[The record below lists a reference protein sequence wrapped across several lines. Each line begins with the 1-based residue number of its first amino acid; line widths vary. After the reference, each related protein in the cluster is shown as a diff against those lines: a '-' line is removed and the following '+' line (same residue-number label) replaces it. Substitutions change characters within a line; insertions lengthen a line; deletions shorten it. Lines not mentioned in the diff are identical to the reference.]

1 MNRYPVWKYILILVI
16 VTLGG
21 LYALPNI
28 YGQSP
33 VVQIKPKEDVAVTEE
48 TVEHIESLLDQA
60 KIVHNHA
67 AVDGDTAVVK
77 FHDLDAQRQAQD
89 LLSKEPT
96 LKGFDTAMNLKPN
109 VPEWLE
115 NLGGTAMNLGLD
127 LRGGVHFLLE
137 VDMKSATE
145 NKKKQIRADITALLI
160 KEKIPKKKL
169 IWIGDE
175 LHLEFRN
182 LENLEKASDLIED
195 DFTELTLKSNTG
207 DGVYELKG
215 ILTEQ
220 SLNGIKETAL
230 EQNLTTLRS
239 RVNEVGVA
247 EPIIQRQGLERIVVQ
262 LPGVQDTTA
271 AKNILDATA
280 TLEYRAT
287 HMSQADTMEAARTG
301 RAPIGTSLYYETDGT
316 PVLLKDRVIAT
327 GNQLID
333 AQATIEQQTG
343 SPAVSVKLN
352 SVGAARMLEFTKNNV
367 NNFMGV
373 VFKERIPIGKNEAGE
388 MQYKDKEEV
397 INNARI
403 NGVFSNQFQTTG
415 LGTQK
420 RAQELAMLLRAGAL
434 AAPVQIVEERT
445 IGPSLG
451 QDNID
456 KGVLSVQIGL
466 AMVLVFMLI
475 YYRMFGLIANIAL
488 TINVVLMVACLSLFG
503 ATLTLPG
510 IAGIVLTV
518 GMAVDANVL
527 IFERIKEELR
537 DGNTVQG
544 SIKSG
549 YDKAFSTIADANV
562 TTLIAAVVLFAFG
575 TGPIKGFAVTLS
587 IGIMTS
593 MFTAIVVSRAVVN
606 LVYGRKKRLKSIAI

>member
-1 MNRYPVWKYILILVI
+1 MNRYPLWKYVLILLI
-16 VTLGG
+16 VTMGG
-21 LYALPNI
+21 LYALPNL
-28 YGQSP
+28 YGQSQ
-33 VVQIKPKEDVAVTEE
+33 VVQVKSQQDTP
-48 TVEHIESLLDQA
+48 VEQSTLERIGQVLTDSQIGYDD
-60 KIVHNHA
+60 III
-67 AVDGDTAVVK
+67 DGDTAIVK
-77 FHDLDAQRQAQD
+77 FANLDDQRLGQD
-89 LLSKEPT
+89 ALKEGLS
-96 LKGFDTAMNLKPN
+96 GYDTAMNLRPN

-115 NLGGTAMNLGLD
+115 DLGGSAMNLGLD

-137 VDMKSATE
+137 VDMQEATE
-145 NKKKQIRADITALLI
+145 NKKKQIRSDITAALI
-160 KEKIPKKKL
+160 KEKIRKKL
-169 IWIGDE
+169 IKWEANE
-175 LHLEFRN
+175 LSVTFRN
-182 LENLEKASDLIED
+182 EADMNAAMELIST
-195 DFTELTLKSNTG
+195 DFTELRVNEVVDG
-207 DGVYELKG
+207 DLFEIQGL
-215 ILTEQ
+215 LTEE
-220 SLNGIKETAL
+220 SLNKIKENAL
-230 EQNLTTLRS
+230 NQNLTTLRD
-239 RVNEVGVA
+239 RVNEIGVA
-247 EPIIQRQGLERIVVQ
+247 EPIVQRQGLERIVVQ

-287 HMSQADTMEAARTG
+287 DMENNAELAARTG
-301 RAPIGTSLYYETDGT
+301 RSPIGSSLYYDRQGR

-333 AQATIEQQTG
+333 AQATFDQQSG

-352 SVGAARMLEFTKNNV
+352 SIGAGRMLEFTKSNV
-367 NNFMGV
+367 GNFMGV
-373 VFKERIPIGKNEAGE
+373 VFKERIPIGKNDDGV
-388 MQYKDKEEV
+388 MQYRSKEEV
-397 INNARI
+397 ISNARI

-415 LGTQK
+415 LDSQ
-420 RAQELAMLLRAGAL
+420 AEANELALLLRAGAL

-466 AMVLVFMLI
+466 ALVLVFMII

-488 TINVVLMVACLSLFG
+488 TVNVVLMVACLSLFG

-527 IFERIKEELR
+527 IFERIKEEMRL
-537 DGNTVQG
+537 GNTIQG

-549 YDKAFSTIADANV
+549 YEKAFSTIADANV
-562 TTLIAAVVLFAFG
+562 TTFIAAVVLFAFG

-593 MFTAIVVSRAVVN
+593 MFTAIMLSRSVVN
-606 LVYGRKKRLKSIAI
+606 LIYGGKKKLKSIAI

>member
-1 MNRYPVWKYILILVI
+1 MNRYPLWKYVLILVI
-16 VTLGG
+16 VALGM

-33 VVQIKPKEDVAVTEE
+33 IVQVKAKEEAVITQTTLDKVENLLTEAD
-48 TVEHIESLLDQA
+48 IAFDQVS
-60 KIVHNHA
+60 I
-67 AVDGDTAVVK
+67 DGDTAIVK
-77 FHDLDAQRQAQD
+77 FSNLDAQRNAQD
-89 LLSKEPT
+89 LLKKDLT
-96 LKGFDTAMNLKPN
+96 GFDTAMNLKPN
-109 VPEWLE
+109 VPEWLDK
-115 NLGGTAMNLGLD
+115 LGGNAMNLGLD

-137 VDMKSATE
+137 VDMQEATE
-145 NKKKQIRADITALLI
+145 NKKKQIRTDITATLI
-160 KEKIPKKKL
+160 KQKIPKKK
-169 IWIGDE
+169 IAWNGDE
-175 LHLEFRN
+175 LVVSFRN
-182 LENLEKASDLIED
+182 ANDLDKAQALIKD
-195 DFTELTLKSNTG
+195 DFTELTLRKNVSADEFDLIG
-207 DGVYELKG
+207 LVS
-215 ILTEQ
+215 EQ
-220 SLNGIKETAL
+220 SLNAIKENAL
-230 EQNLTTLRS
+230 NQNLTTLRS
-239 RVNEVGVA
+239 RVNEIGVA
-247 EPIIQRQGLERIVVQ
+247 EPIIQRQGKERIVVQ

-287 HMSQADTMEAARTG
+287 DMENNAELAARTG
-301 RAPIGTSLYYETDGT
+301 RTPIGSSLYYEKGV

-333 AQATIEQQTG
+333 AQPTFDQQSG

-373 VFKERIPIGKNEAGE
+373 VFKERIPIGKNEEGV
-388 MQYKDKEEV
+388 MQYRDKEEV
-397 INNARI
+397 ISNARI
-403 NGVFSNQFQTTG
+403 NSVFSNQFQTTG
-415 LGTQK
+415 LSQK
-420 RAQELAMLLRAGAL
+420 QATELALLLRAGAL

-456 KGVLSVQIGL
+456 AGMLSVQIGMAL
-466 AMVLVFMLI
+466 VLVFMLI
-475 YYRMFGLIANIAL
+475 YYRMFGVIANIAL
-488 TINVVLMVACLSLFG
+488 SINVMLLVACLSLFG

-537 DGNTVQG
+537 EGNTVQG
-544 SIKSG
+544 SIKAG

-575 TGPIKGFAVTLS
+575 TGPVKGFAVTLS

-593 MFTAIVVSRAVVN
+593 MFTAIVLSRAIVN
-606 LVYGRKKRLKSIAI
+606 LIYGRKKRLKTVAI

>member
-1 MNRYPVWKYILILVI
+1 MNRYPLWKYVLILVI
-16 VTLGG
+16 VALGT

-33 VVQIKPKEDVAVTEE
+33 VVQIKAKDDVAVTQATIEK
-48 TVEHIESLLDQA
+48 VESILTSGNIAHDQVV
-60 KIVHNHA
+60 I
-67 AVDGDTAVVK
+67 DGETAVIK
-77 FHDLDAQRQAQD
+77 FSDLDSQREAQD
-89 LLSKEPT
+89 LLK
-96 LKGFDTAMNLKPN
+96 KQMQGYDTAMNLRPN

-115 NLGGTAMNLGLD
+115 NLGGRAMNLGLD

-137 VDMKSATE
+137 VDMTEATE
-145 NKKKQIRADITALLI
+145 NKKKQLRSDVTASLI
-160 KEKIPKKKL
+160 KQKTPKTKISWEGNEL
-169 IWIGDE
+169 VIG
-175 LHLEFRN
+175 FRN
-182 LENLEKASDLIED
+182 ATDLATAKTLIKKEY
-195 DFTELTLKSNTG
+195 TELSLSENISG
-207 DGVYELKG
+207 DIFELNG
-215 ILTEQ
+215 LLSEQ
-220 SLNGIKETAL
+220 SLKLIKDSAL

-247 EPIIQRQGLERIVVQ
+247 EPIIQKQGADRIVVQ
-262 LPGVQDTTA
+262 LPGVQDTTV

-287 HMSQADTMEAARTG
+287 ESYDAAAAQIYQTG
-301 RAPIGTSLYYETDGT
+301 RTPPGSTLYFESNGQPIY
-316 PVLLKDRVIAT
+316 LKNRVIAT
-327 GNQLID
+327 GNQLIG
-333 AQATIEQQTG
+333 AQSIIDQQSG
-343 SPAVSVKLN
+343 QPAVNVQLN
-352 SVGAARMLEFTKNNV
+352 SMGAARMLEFTKNNTGK
-367 NNFMGV
+367 FMGV

-388 MQYKDKEEV
+388 MQYRDKQEV
-397 INNARI
+397 ISNARI
-403 NGVFSNQFQTTG
+403 NGIFSNRFQTTG
-415 LGTQK
+415 LGSQK
-420 RAQELAMLLRAGAL
+420 EANELAMLLRAGAL

-456 KGVLSVQIGL
+456 AGVMSVQIGL
-466 AMVLVFMLI
+466 ALVLVFMLL

-537 DGNTVQG
+537 DGSTVQA

-549 YDKAFSTIADANV
+549 YEKAFSTIADANV

-593 MFTAIVVSRAVVN
+593 MFTAIVLSRAVVN
-606 LVYGRKKRLKSIAI
+606 LIYGRKKRLKSIAI

>member
-1 MNRYPVWKYILILVI
+1 MNRYPLWKYILILVI
-16 VTLGG
+16 VSLGT

-28 YGQSP
+28 YGQSQ
-33 VVQIKPKEDVAVTEE
+33 VVQVKSENDAEINQATLDKVTNILNDNQVPFEAVN
-48 TVEHIESLLDQA
+48 I
-60 KIVHNHA
+60 
-67 AVDGDTAVVK
+67 DGDTAIVK
-77 FHDLDAQRQAQD
+77 FADLDAQRKGQD
-89 LLSKEPT
+89 ALNES
-96 LKGFDTAMNLKPN
+96 LKGFDTAMNLRPN
-109 VPEWLE
+109 VPEWLK
-115 NLGGTAMNLGLD
+115 NLGGRAMNLGLD

-137 VDMKSATE
+137 VDMQEAAD
-145 NKKKQIRADITALLI
+145 NKKKQIRSDITAALI
-160 KEKIPKKKL
+160 KAKIPKKRMS
-169 IWIGDE
+169 WVGNE
-175 LHLEFRN
+175 LNIQFRN
-182 LENLEKASDLIED
+182 ETDMQKALELIEN
-195 DFTELTLKSNTG
+195 DFEELTLRENV
-207 DGVYELKG
+207 GVDTYEINGL
-215 ILTEQ
+215 LTEQ
-220 SLNGIKETAL
+220 SINAVKENALN
-230 EQNLTTLRS
+230 QNLTTLRD

-247 EPIIQRQGLERIVVQ
+247 EPIVQRQGLERIVVQ

-287 HMSQADTMEAARTG
+287 HSFNEAALATYQSGRTPAG
-301 RAPIGTSLYYETDGT
+301 TTLYFESNGQPIY
-316 PVLLKDRVIAT
+316 LKNRVIAT

-333 AQATIEQQTG
+333 AQTTFDQQSG

-367 NNFMGV
+367 GNYMGV
-373 VFKERIPIGKNEAGE
+373 VYKERIPIGKNEDGV
-388 MQYKDKEEV
+388 MQYRNKEEV
-397 INNARI
+397 ISNASI
-403 NGVFSNQFQTTG
+403 NGVFSNRFQTTG
-415 LGTQK
+415 GFTQSE
-420 RAQELAMLLRAGAL
+420 ATELALLLRAGAL

-537 DGNTVQG
+537 SGSTIQS
-544 SIKSG
+544 SIKEG

-593 MFTAIVVSRAVVN
+593 MFTAIVVSRGIVN
-606 LVYGRKKRLKSIAI
+606 LVYGRKKKLKSIAI

>member
-1 MNRYPVWKYILILVI
+1 MNRYPLWKYVLILVI
-16 VTLGG
+16 VAMGA

-33 VVQIKPKEDVAVTEE
+33 IVQVKAKEEVTITQSTLDKVENILTEGGIAFDQVSIDGE
-48 TVEHIESLLDQA
+48 TA
-60 KIVHNHA
+60 IVR
-67 AVDGDTAVVK
+67 
-77 FHDLDAQRQAQD
+77 FSDLDSQRNAQD
-89 LLSKEPT
+89 LLKKN
-96 LKGFDTAMNLKPN
+96 LLAFDTAMNLKPN
-109 VPEWLE
+109 VPEWLD
-115 NLGGTAMNLGLD
+115 NLGGSAMNLGLD

-137 VDMKSATE
+137 VDMKAATE
-145 NKKKQIRADITALLI
+145 NKKKQIRSDITASLI
-160 KEKIPKKKL
+160 KEKIPKKK
-169 IWIGDE
+169 ITWQGDE
-175 LHLEFRN
+175 LVVAFRN
-182 LENLEKASDLIED
+182 AEDLEKAQSLIED
-195 DFTELTLKSNTG
+195 DFTELTLRDNIGS
-207 DGVYELKG
+207 DVFELIG
-215 ILTEQ
+215 LVTEQ
-220 SLNGIKETAL
+220 SLNLIKENAL
-230 EQNLTTLRS
+230 NQNLTTLRS
-239 RVNEVGVA
+239 RVNEIGVA

-287 HMSQADTMEAARTG
+287 DMENNAELAARTG
-301 RAPIGTSLYYETDGT
+301 RTPIGSSLYYEKGV

-333 AQATIEQQTG
+333 AQPTFDQQSG

-352 SVGAARMLEFTKNNV
+352 SMGAARMLEFTKNNV

-373 VFKERIPIGKNEAGE
+373 VFKERIPIGKNEEGV
-388 MQYKDKEEV
+388 MQYRDKEEV
-397 INNARI
+397 ISNARI
-403 NGVFSNQFQTTG
+403 NGIFSNQFQTTG
-415 LGTQK
+415 LSQK
-420 RAQELAMLLRAGAL
+420 QATELALLLRAGAL

-456 KGVLSVQIGL
+456 QGVMSVQIGL
-466 AMVLVFMLI
+466 AMVLVFMLF
-475 YYRMFGLIANIAL
+475 YYRMFGVIANIAL
-488 TINVVLMVACLSLFG
+488 TINVVLMMACLSLFG

-527 IFERIKEELR
+527 IFERIKEEIR
-537 DGNTVQG
+537 EGNTIQG

-593 MFTAIVVSRAVVN
+593 MFTAIVVSRAMVN
-606 LVYGRKKRLKSIAI
+606 LIYGRKKRLQSIAI

>member
-1 MNRYPVWKYILILVI
+1 MNRYPMWKYILILVI
-16 VTLGG
+16 VSLGA

-28 YGQSP
+28 YGQSQ
-33 VVQIKPKEDVAVTEE
+33 VVQIKSEQDETIEQATLDKVANVLNDNQVAYEAITIDGE
-48 TVEHIESLLDQA
+48 TA
-60 KIVHNHA
+60 IVQFA
-67 AVDGDTAVVK
+67 
-77 FHDLDAQRQAQD
+77 DLDAQRRGQD
-89 LLSKEPT
+89 ALKEG
-96 LKGFDTAMNLKPN
+96 LKGFDTAMNLRPN
-109 VPEWLE
+109 VPEWLKG
-115 NLGGTAMNLGLD
+115 LGGKAMNLGLD

-137 VDMKSATE
+137 VDMQEAAE
-145 NKKKQIRADITALLI
+145 NKRKQIRSDITSLLI
-160 KEKIPKKKL
+160 KSKVPKKRISWTGNELNIQFRNEADMQKAMKL
-169 IWIGDE
+169 ID
-175 LHLEFRN
+175 
-182 LENLEKASDLIED
+182 K
-195 DFTELTLKSNTG
+195 DFEELTLRENVGVDTFEITG
-207 DGVYELKG
+207 L
-215 ILTEQ
+215 LTEQ
-220 SLNGIKETAL
+220 SINAVKENALN
-230 EQNLTTLRS
+230 QNLTTLRD

-262 LPGVQDTTA
+262 LPGVQDTTT

-287 HMSQADTMEAARTG
+287 HSYNEAAQQIYATG
-301 RAPIGTSLYYETDGT
+301 RTPPGTTLYFESNGNPIY
-316 PVLLKDRVIAT
+316 LKNRVIAT
-327 GNQLID
+327 GNQLTG
-333 AQATIEQQTG
+333 AQATIDQSG
-343 SPAVSVKLN
+343 KHAVNVQLN

-367 NNFMGV
+367 GNFMGV
-373 VFKERIPIGKNEAGE
+373 VFKERIPIGKNEDGV
-388 MQYKDKEEV
+388 MQYRNKEEV
-397 INNARI
+397 ISNASINN
-403 NGVFSNQFQTTG
+403 VFSNRFQTTG
-415 LGTQK
+415 RFTQK
-420 RAQELAMLLRAGAL
+420 EAAELALLLRAGAL

-456 KGVLSVQIGL
+456 KGVMSVQIGL
-466 AMVLVFMLI
+466 AMVLVFMLF

-527 IFERIKEELR
+527 IFERIKEEMR
-537 DGNTVQG
+537 GGNTIQG
-544 SIKSG
+544 SIKEG

-593 MFTAIVVSRAVVN
+593 MFTAIVVSRAIVN
-606 LVYGRKKRLKSIAI
+606 LIYGRKKKLKSIAI

>member
-1 MNRYPVWKYILILVI
+1 MNRYPLWKYVLILVI
-16 VTLGG
+16 VAMGA

-33 VVQIKPKEDVAVTEE
+33 VVQIKAKDDAAVTEN
-48 TVEHIESLLDQA
+48 TLDKVKSLLNNGEIAHDQVV
-60 KIVHNHA
+60 I
-67 AVDGDTAVVK
+67 DGDTAVIK
-77 FHDLDAQRQAQD
+77 FSSLDNQREAQD
-89 LLSKEPT
+89 LLKKQ

-115 NLGGTAMNLGLD
+115 NLGGSAMNLGLD

-137 VDMKSATE
+137 VDMAEATA
-145 NKKKQIRADITALLI
+145 NKKKQLRSDLTAALI
-160 KEKIPKKKL
+160 KQKIPKKKIL
-169 IWIGDE
+169 WEGNT
-175 LHLEFRN
+175 LVVGFRTAADVN
-182 LENLEKASDLIED
+182 KALDSIED
-195 DFTELTLKSNTG
+195 DFTELAFSENISG
-207 DGVYELKG
+207 DVFELKG
-215 ILTEQ
+215 LLSEQ
-220 SLNGIKETAL
+220 SLRSIKENAL
-230 EQNLTTLRS
+230 EQNLITLRS
-239 RVNEVGVA
+239 RINEVGVA

-262 LPGVQDTTA
+262 LPGVQDTTV

-287 HMSQADTMEAARTG
+287 EIFDAAAVQAQASGRTPPG
-301 RAPIGTSLYYETDGT
+301 STLYYESNGQ
-316 PVLLKDRVIAT
+316 PIYLKNRVIAT
-327 GNQLID
+327 GNQLIG
-333 AQATIEQQTG
+333 AEATIDQQTG
-343 SPAVSVKLN
+343 QHAVNVQLN
-352 SVGAARMLEFTKNNV
+352 SMGANRMLEFTKNNV
-367 NNFMGV
+367 GNFMGV
-373 VFKERIPIGKNEAGE
+373 VFKERVPIGKNEAGE
-388 MQYKDKEEV
+388 MQYRSKEEV
-397 INNARI
+397 ISNASI
-403 NGVFSNQFQTTG
+403 NGVFSNRFRTTG
-415 LGTQK
+415 GFTQK
-420 RAQELAMLLRAGAL
+420 EASELALLLRAGAL

-456 KGVLSVQIGL
+456 AGVLSVQIGL

-475 YYRMFGLIANIAL
+475 YYRMFGVIANIAL
-488 TINVVLMVACLSLFG
+488 TINVILMVACLSLFG

-549 YDKAFSTIADANV
+549 YEKAFSTIADANV

-593 MFTAIVVSRAVVN
+593 MFTAIVLSRAIVN
-606 LVYGRKKRLKSIAI
+606 LIYGRKKRLKSIAI

>member
-1 MNRYPVWKYILILVI
+1 MNRYPMWKYILILVI
-16 VTLGG
+16 VSLGA

-28 YGQSP
+28 YGQSQ
-33 VVQIKPKEDVAVTEE
+33 VVQIKSEQDETIEQATLDKVANVLNDNQVAYEAITIDGE
-48 TVEHIESLLDQA
+48 TA
-60 KIVHNHA
+60 IVQFA
-67 AVDGDTAVVK
+67 
-77 FHDLDAQRQAQD
+77 DLDAQRRGQD
-89 LLSKEPT
+89 ALKEG
-96 LKGFDTAMNLKPN
+96 LKGFDTAMNLRPN
-109 VPEWLE
+109 VPEWLKG
-115 NLGGTAMNLGLD
+115 LGGKAMNLGLD

-137 VDMKSATE
+137 VDMQEAAE
-145 NKKKQIRADITALLI
+145 NKRKQIRSDITSLLI
-160 KEKIPKKKL
+160 KSKVPKKRISWTGNELNIQFRNEADMQKALKL
-169 IWIGDE
+169 IEKDFEE
-175 LHLEFRN
+175 LN
-182 LENLEKASDLIED
+182 LRENVGVDTFEI
-195 DFTELTLKSNTG
+195 TG
-207 DGVYELKG
+207 L
-215 ILTEQ
+215 LTEQ
-220 SLNGIKETAL
+220 SINAVKENAL
-230 EQNLTTLRS
+230 DQNLTTLRD

-247 EPIIQRQGLERIVVQ
+247 EPIIQQQGLERIVVQ

-287 HMSQADTMEAARTG
+287 HSYDGGAQQTYATG
-301 RAPIGTSLYYETDGT
+301 RTPPGTSLFFETDGR
-316 PVLLKDRVIAT
+316 PIYLKNRVIAT

-333 AQATIEQQTG
+333 AQATFDQQSGT
-343 SPAVSVKLN
+343 PAVSVKLN

-367 NNFMGV
+367 GNFMGV
-373 VFKERIPIGKNEAGE
+373 VFKERIPVGKNEDGV
-388 MQYKDKEEV
+388 MQYKNKEVV

-403 NGVFSNQFQTTG
+403 NGVFSNRFQTTG
-415 LGTQK
+415 LQSQK
-420 RAQELAMLLRAGAL
+420 QATELALLLRAGAL

-456 KGVLSVQIGL
+456 KGVMSVQIGL
-466 AMVLVFMLI
+466 AMVLVFMLF

-527 IFERIKEELR
+527 IFERIKEEMR
-537 DGNTVQG
+537 GGNTIQG
-544 SIKSG
+544 SIKEG

-593 MFTAIVVSRAVVN
+593 MFTAIVVSRAIVN
-606 LVYGRKKRLKSIAI
+606 LIYGRKKKLKSIAI

>member
-1 MNRYPVWKYILILVI
+1 MNRYPLWKYLLILAVI
-16 VTLGG
+16 SVGA

-33 VVQIKPKEDVAVTEE
+33 VVQITAKDDTAVTETTLDRIE
-48 TVEHIESLLDQA
+48 AIITNAKLEHDKVVI
-60 KIVHNHA
+60 
-67 AVDGDTAVVK
+67 DGDSAVVK
-77 FHDLDAQRQAQD
+77 FSDLDAQRQAQD
-89 LLSKEPT
+89 LLKEK
-96 LKGFDTAMNLKPN
+96 LSGFDTAMNLKPN
-109 VPEWLE
+109 VPEWLG
-115 NLGGTAMNLGLD
+115 NLGGRAMNLGLD

-137 VDMKSATE
+137 VDMKDATA
-145 NKKKQIRADITALLI
+145 NKKKQIRSDVTASLI
-160 KEKIPKKKL
+160 KQKIPKKKI
-169 IWIGDE
+169 IWADNVLTVG
-175 LHLEFRN
+175 FRN
-182 LENLEKASDLIED
+182 QDDLDKAIDLIEEE
-195 DFTELTLKSNTG
+195 FTELTVNDAVG
-207 DGVYELKG
+207 PDQFELKG
-215 ILTEQ
+215 LLSEQ
-220 SLNGIKETAL
+220 SLNQIKENAL

-239 RVNEVGVA
+239 RVNEIGVA

-287 HMSQADTMEAARTG
+287 HSYDAGAAQTYQTG
-301 RAPIGTSLYYETDGT
+301 RTPPGTTLYFEANGQPIY
-316 PVLLKDRVIAT
+316 LKNRVIAT
-327 GNQLID
+327 GNQLIG
-333 AQATIEQQTG
+333 AQSTIDQQTG
-343 SPAVSVKLN
+343 QHAVNVQLN
-352 SVGAARMLEFTKNNV
+352 SMGAARMLDFTKNNV
-367 NNFMGV
+367 GNFMAV
-373 VFKERIPIGKNEAGE
+373 VFKERIPVGKNEAGE
-388 MQYKDKEEV
+388 MQYRVNEEV
-397 INNARI
+397 ISNASI
-403 NGVFSNQFQTTG
+403 NGVFSSRFQTTG
-415 LGTQK
+415 GFTQK
-420 RAQELAMLLRAGAL
+420 EAAELALLLRAGAL

-451 QDNID
+451 QENID
-456 KGVLSVQIGL
+456 RGVMSVQIGL
-466 AMVLVFMLI
+466 ALVLVFMLI
-475 YYRMFGLIANIAL
+475 YYRMFGVIANVAL
-488 TINVVLMVACLSLFG
+488 TINVILMVACLSLFG

-544 SIKSG
+544 SIKAG

-593 MFTAIVVSRAVVN
+593 MFTAIVVSRAMVN
-606 LVYGRKKRLKSIAI
+606 LIYGRKKRLQSIAI